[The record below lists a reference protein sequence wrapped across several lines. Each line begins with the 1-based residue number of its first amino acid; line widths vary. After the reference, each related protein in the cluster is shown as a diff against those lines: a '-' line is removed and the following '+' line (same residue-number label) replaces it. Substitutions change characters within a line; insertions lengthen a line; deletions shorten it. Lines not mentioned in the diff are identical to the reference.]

1 MNAKQR
7 REQIMARLYE
17 IGHVEVRDLA
27 ALMEI
32 SEATVRRDL
41 RVLADD
47 GSIELVYGGATLP
60 HTSDFSFLSKAQR
73 NIDAKRIAGRLAAE
87 LVEDHDQLYL
97 DSGTTCLEMC
107 PHLRS
112 KRGLSVV
119 VNSVRL
125 VTELGNV
132 PTLSV
137 IMLGGQFRN
146 DRMDTVGPLTSAMI
160 EQLRGYQAF
169 IGADGLSMDF
179 GITAGDIDS
188 AYLNRQVIRN
198 AREAILVVDHTKFMT
213 PSLFK
218 LAEFEAISRIVTDR
232 RPLPEWE
239 AFLKSKG
246 IDVVYPKTDVSHA
259 TA

>member
-1 MNAKQR
+1 MF
-7 REQIMARLYE
+7 
-17 IGHVEVRDLA
+17 
-27 ALMEI
+27 
-32 SEATVRRDL
+32 
-41 RVLADD
+41 
-47 GSIELVYGGATLP
+47 TL
-60 HTSDFSFLSKAQR
+60 
-73 NIDAKRIAGRLAAE
+73 
-87 LVEDHDQLYL
+87 
-97 DSGTTCLEMC
+97 
-107 PHLRS
+107 
-112 KRGLSVV
+112 
-119 VNSVRL
+119 
-125 VTELGNV
+125 NV